1 MFDRNRALESSVA
14 SPWADQVDAD
24 IEWRDDDEVTFI
36 SLFLSLSLAIELP
49 LSSSLS
55 LPVTHTCS
63 LLGAAWADE
72 EVAEASHHSRVVP
85 S

>member
-36 SLFLSLSLAIELP
+36 SLFLSLSL
-49 LSSSLS
+49 S
-55 LPVTHTCS
+55 CY
-63 LLGAAWADE
+63 
-72 EVAEASHHSRVVP
+72 
-85 S
+85 